1 MTDYILV
8 YGRTQEEHDK
18 NLLKVLKRLEERG
31 VVINSEKC
39 EISKDISEPLWN
51 LTNKWSKW
59 QWTQV
64 EQNLFDTLKNAF
76 LTECLAYFDKD
87 FLT

>member
-51 LTNKWSKW
+51 LTNK
-59 QWTQV
+59 
-64 EQNLFDTLKNAF
+64 
-76 LTECLAYFDKD
+76 
-87 FLT
+87 